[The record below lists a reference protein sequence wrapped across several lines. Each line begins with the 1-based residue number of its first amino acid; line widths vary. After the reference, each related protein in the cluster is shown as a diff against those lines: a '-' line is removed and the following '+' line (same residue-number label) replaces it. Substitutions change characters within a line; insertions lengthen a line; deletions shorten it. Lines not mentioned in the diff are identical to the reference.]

1 LIGQEGRYHMSEHEK
16 YRNVKQKAA
25 ITIIAFLIFI
35 AFVVETVA
43 VMGISVESFA
53 AETEISEEQQEELET
68 SELSEEQT
76 EQQQQPETIETEGNE
91 EEINSTETEI
101 TEEEKDTIEEK
112 TEEERVDEQ
121 STNEEEPDIQE
132 SDTEDHL
139 TEEQSTEE
147 KPTEVSRDNENKKIE
162 TDAMEISVPIYNY
175 DIVNVVVPTSYAV
188 ALNPYELPIRVN
200 ETTVSTN
207 QVVARNY
214 GIINKST
221 LDKIVTVSLVVEDQN
236 DGKITFVD
244 SEEAVMNA
252 DKDTYA
258 VYFTAVP
265 ADDSGIKTG
274 SGNVDVNKDTTAAE
288 LADVSMTGAE
298 NSAVVLKK
306 GDNQIAFKLSKAVY
320 QYEDGKEINIDTEQ
334 HKDVRKQMKLTSL
347 AADGTGATAFTFDG
361 VMNQQADW
369 SKITNGIKV
378 SVVYSYET
386 AAGDERIADGT
397 STVLYRNGN

>member
-1 LIGQEGRYHMSEHEK
+1 MFGHENF
-16 YRNVKQKAA
+16 RNEKQKVA
-25 ITIIAFLIFI
+25 ITIITLMIFI
-35 AFVVETVA
+35 AFVVGSAA
-43 VMGISVESFA
+43 VMGIPVESFA
-53 AETEISEEQQEELET
+53 AETEGSEEQQEESET
-68 SELSEEQT
+68 SELGDEQT
-76 EQQQQPETIETEGNE
+76 EEQQTETIETESNE
-91 EEINSTETEI
+91 EEIISTETEI

-112 TEEERVDEQ
+112 TEEKRIEEQ
-121 STNEEEPDIQE
+121 NTNEEDTDIQE
-132 SDTEDHL
+132 PDTEDHL

-147 KPTEVSRDNENKKIE
+147 KTTVVFRDNENKKIE

-221 LDKIVTVSLVVEDQN
+221 LDKIVTVTIMVEDQN
-236 DGKITFVD
+236 GGKITFVD
-244 SEEAVMNA
+244 SKEAVLNA

-274 SGNVDVNKDTTAAE
+274 SGNVDVNKDTTGAE
-288 LADVSMTGAE
+288 LSDVSMTSAE
-298 NSAVVLKK
+298 NSAVVLKEGK
-306 GDNQIAFKLSKAVY
+306 NQIAFKLSKAVY
-320 QYEDGKEINIDTEQ
+320 QYEEGREIEMDTAQE
-334 HKDVRKQMKLTSL
+334 KDVREQMELTSL
-347 AADGTGATAFTFDG
+347 ATDGTGVTAFTFKG
-361 VMNQQADW
+361 AMNQRADW
-369 SKITNGIKV
+369 SKLTNGIKV

-386 AAGDERIADGT
+386 AAGNERIADGT
-397 STVLYRNGN
+397 NTVLNRNENEN

>member
-1 LIGQEGRYHMSEHEK
+1 MSGHENF
-16 YRNVKQKAA
+16 RNRKQKAV
-25 ITIIAFLIFI
+25 ITIITLMIFI
-35 AFVVETVA
+35 LFVVETAA
-43 VMGISVESFA
+43 VMGIPVESFA
-53 AETEISEEQQEELET
+53 AETESSEERQEELET

-76 EQQQQPETIETEGNE
+76 EEQQTETIETESNE
-91 EEINSTETEI
+91 EEINSTETESN
-101 TEEEKDTIEEK
+101 EEEKDTIEEK
-112 TEEERVDEQ
+112 TKEKTIEEQ
-121 STNEEEPDIQE
+121 NTNEEDSDIQE
-132 SDTEDHL
+132 PDTEEHQ

-147 KPTEVSRDNENKKIE
+147 KTIEVSRDNENKKIE

-221 LDKIVTVSLVVEDQN
+221 LDKIVTVTLVVEDQN

-244 SEEAVMNA
+244 SKEAVMNA

-288 LADVSMTGAE
+288 LADVYMTGAE
-298 NSAVVLKK
+298 NNAVVLKE
-306 GDNQIAFKLSKAVY
+306 GENQIAFKLSKAVY
-320 QYEDGKEINIDTEQ
+320 QYENGQEINLDTAQ
-334 HKDVRKQMKLTSL
+334 DKDVRNQMELTSL
-347 AADGTGATAFTFDG
+347 ATDGTGAAAFTFDG
-361 VMNQQADW
+361 MMNQQADW

-386 AAGDERIADGT
+386 AAGDEKIADGT
-397 STVLYRNGN
+397 STVLYRNGNEN

>member
-1 LIGQEGRYHMSEHEK
+1 MSGHENF
-16 YRNVKQKAA
+16 RNRKQKAV
-25 ITIIAFLIFI
+25 ITIITLMIFI
-35 AFVVETVA
+35 LFVVETAA
-43 VMGISVESFA
+43 VMGIPVESFA
-53 AETEISEEQQEELET
+53 AETESSEERQEELET

-76 EQQQQPETIETEGNE
+76 EEQQTETIETESNE
-91 EEINSTETEI
+91 EEINSTETESN
-101 TEEEKDTIEEK
+101 EEEKDTIEEK
-112 TEEERVDEQ
+112 TKEKTIEEQ
-121 STNEEEPDIQE
+121 NTNEEDSDIQE
-132 SDTEDHL
+132 PDTEDHQ

-147 KPTEVSRDNENKKIE
+147 KTIEVSRDNENKRIE

-221 LDKIVTVSLVVEDQN
+221 LDKIVTVTLVVEDQN

-244 SEEAVMNA
+244 SKEAVMNA

-298 NSAVVLKK
+298 NSAVVLKEGK
-306 GDNQIAFKLSKAVY
+306 NQIAFKLSKAVY
-320 QYEDGKEINIDTEQ
+320 QYENGQEINIDTAQ
-334 HKDVRKQMKLTSL
+334 DKDVRKQMELTSL
-347 AADGTGATAFTFDG
+347 ATDGTGAAAFTFNG

-397 STVLYRNGN
+397 STVLYRNGNEN

>member
-1 LIGQEGRYHMSEHEK
+1 
-16 YRNVKQKAA
+16 
-25 ITIIAFLIFI
+25 
-35 AFVVETVA
+35 
-43 VMGISVESFA
+43 
-53 AETEISEEQQEELET
+53 
-68 SELSEEQT
+68 
-76 EQQQQPETIETEGNE
+76 
-91 EEINSTETEI
+91 
-101 TEEEKDTIEEK
+101 
-112 TEEERVDEQ
+112 
-121 STNEEEPDIQE
+121 
-132 SDTEDHL
+132 
-139 TEEQSTEE
+139 
-147 KPTEVSRDNENKKIE
+147 
-162 TDAMEISVPIYNY
+162 MEISVPIYNY

>member
-1 LIGQEGRYHMSEHEK
+1 MSGHENF
-16 YRNVKQKAA
+16 RNRKQKAV
-25 ITIIAFLIFI
+25 ITIITLMIFI
-35 AFVVETVA
+35 LFVVETAA
-43 VMGISVESFA
+43 VMGIPVESFA
-53 AETEISEEQQEELET
+53 AETESSEERQEELET

-76 EQQQQPETIETEGNE
+76 EEQQTETIETESNE
-91 EEINSTETEI
+91 EEINSTETESN
-101 TEEEKDTIEEK
+101 EEEKDTIEEK
-112 TEEERVDEQ
+112 TKEKTIEEQ
-121 STNEEEPDIQE
+121 NTNEEDSDIQE
-132 SDTEDHL
+132 PDTEEHQ

-147 KPTEVSRDNENKKIE
+147 KTIEVSRDNENKKIE
-162 TDAMEISVPIYNY
+162 TDAMEISVLIYNY

-221 LDKIVTVSLVVEDQN
+221 LDKIVTVTLVVEDQN

-244 SEEAVMNA
+244 SKEAVMNA

>member
-1 LIGQEGRYHMSEHEK
+1 MSGYK
-16 YRNVKQKAA
+16 NFRNVKQKAA
-25 ITIIAFLIFI
+25 ITIIAFMIFI
-35 AFVVETVA
+35 AFAVETAA
-43 VMGISVESFA
+43 VMGIPVNSFA
-53 AETEISEEQQEELET
+53 AETEVSEEQQEETET
-68 SELSEEQT
+68 SEFSEEKTEEQQT
-76 EQQQQPETIETEGNE
+76 EPIETEGNQ

-112 TEEERVDEQ
+112 TEEKRLDEQ
-121 STNEEEPDIQE
+121 NTNEEEYDTQE
-132 SDTEDHL
+132 LSAEDDL
-139 TEEQSTEE
+139 TDEQSTEE
-147 KPTEVSRDNENKKIE
+147 KTTEVSRDNKNKKVE

-188 ALNPYELPIRVN
+188 ALNPYELPIKVN

-221 LDKIVTVSLVVEDQN
+221 LDKIVTVTIVVEDQN

-244 SEEAVMNA
+244 SKEAVMNA

-274 SGNVDVNKDTTAAE
+274 SGNVDVNKDTTGAE
-288 LADVSMTGAE
+288 LSDVSMTGAE
-298 NSAVVLKK
+298 NSAVVLKEGK
-306 GDNQIAFKLSKAVY
+306 NQIAFKLSKAVY
-320 QYEDGKEINIDTEQ
+320 QYEDGREIDMDTAQE
-334 HKDVRKQMKLTSL
+334 KDVREQMELTSL
-347 AADGTGATAFTFDG
+347 AADGTGVTAFTFKG
-361 VMNQQADW
+361 AMNQRADW
-369 SKITNGIKV
+369 SKLTNGIKV

-386 AAGDERIADGT
+386 AAGNERIADGT
-397 STVLYRNGN
+397 NTVLNRNENEN

>member
-1 LIGQEGRYHMSEHEK
+1 MSGHENF
-16 YRNVKQKAA
+16 RNRKQKAV
-25 ITIIAFLIFI
+25 ITIITLMIFI
-35 AFVVETVA
+35 LFVVETAA
-43 VMGISVESFA
+43 VMGIPVESFA
-53 AETEISEEQQEELET
+53 AETESSEERQEELET

-76 EQQQQPETIETEGNE
+76 EEQQTETIETESNE
-91 EEINSTETEI
+91 EEINSTETESN
-101 TEEEKDTIEEK
+101 EEEKDTIEEK
-112 TEEERVDEQ
+112 TKEKTIEEQ
-121 STNEEEPDIQE
+121 NTNEEDSDIQE
-132 SDTEDHL
+132 PDTEEHQ

-147 KPTEVSRDNENKKIE
+147 KTIEVSRDNENKKIE

-221 LDKIVTVSLVVEDQN
+221 LDKIVTVTLVVEDQN

-244 SEEAVMNA
+244 SKEAVMNA

-298 NSAVVLKK
+298 NSAVVLKEGK
-306 GDNQIAFKLSKAVY
+306 NQIAFKLSKAVY
-320 QYEDGKEINIDTEQ
+320 QYENGQEINIDTAQ
-334 HKDVRKQMKLTSL
+334 DKDVRKQMELTSL
-347 AADGTGATAFTFDG
+347 ATDGTGAAAFTFNG

-397 STVLYRNGN
+397 STVLYRNGNEN

>member
-1 LIGQEGRYHMSEHEK
+1 MSGHENF
-16 YRNVKQKAA
+16 RNGKQKAV
-25 ITIIAFLIFI
+25 ITIITLMIFI
-35 AFVVETVA
+35 AFVVGTAA
-43 VMGISVESFA
+43 VMGIPVKSFA
-53 AETEISEEQQEELET
+53 AETESSEERQEELET

-76 EQQQQPETIETEGNE
+76 EEQQTETIETESNE
-91 EEINSTETEI
+91 EEINSTETESN
-101 TEEEKDTIEEK
+101 EEEKDTIEEK
-112 TEEERVDEQ
+112 TEEKTIEEQ
-121 STNEEEPDIQE
+121 NTNEEDSDIQE
-132 SDTEDHL
+132 PDTEDHQ

-147 KPTEVSRDNENKKIE
+147 KTIEVSRDNENKRIE

-221 LDKIVTVSLVVEDQN
+221 LDKIVTVTLVVEDQN

-244 SEEAVMNA
+244 SKEAVMNA

-298 NSAVVLKK
+298 NSAVVLKEGK
-306 GDNQIAFKLSKAVY
+306 NQIAFKLSKAVY
-320 QYEDGKEINIDTEQ
+320 QYENGQEINIDTAQ
-334 HKDVRKQMKLTSL
+334 DKDVRKQMELTSL
-347 AADGTGATAFTFDG
+347 ATDGTGAAAFTFNG

-397 STVLYRNGN
+397 STVLYRNGNEN

>member
-1 LIGQEGRYHMSEHEK
+1 MSGHENF
-16 YRNVKQKAA
+16 RNGKQKAV
-25 ITIIAFLIFI
+25 ITIITLMIFI
-35 AFVVETVA
+35 AFVVGTVA
-43 VMGISVESFA
+43 VMGIPVKSFA
-53 AETEISEEQQEELET
+53 AETESSEERQEELET

-76 EQQQQPETIETEGNE
+76 EEQQTETIETESNE
-91 EEINSTETEI
+91 EEINSTETESN
-101 TEEEKDTIEEK
+101 EEEKDTIEEK
-112 TEEERVDEQ
+112 TIEEQ
-121 STNEEEPDIQE
+121 NTNEEDSDIQE
-132 SDTEDHL
+132 PDTEDHQ

-147 KPTEVSRDNENKKIE
+147 KTIEVSRDNENKRIE

-221 LDKIVTVSLVVEDQN
+221 LDKIVTVTLVVEDQN

-244 SEEAVMNA
+244 SKEAVMNA

-298 NSAVVLKK
+298 NSAVVLKEGK
-306 GDNQIAFKLSKAVY
+306 NQIAFKLSKAVY
-320 QYEDGKEINIDTEQ
+320 QYENDQEINIDTAQ
-334 HKDVRKQMKLTSL
+334 DKDVRKQMELTSL
-347 AADGTGATAFTFDG
+347 ATDGTGAAAFTFNG

-397 STVLYRNGN
+397 STVLYRNGNEN

>member
-1 LIGQEGRYHMSEHEK
+1 MSGHENF
-16 YRNVKQKAA
+16 RNRKQKAV
-25 ITIIAFLIFI
+25 ITIITLMIFI
-35 AFVVETVA
+35 LFVVETAA
-43 VMGISVESFA
+43 VMGIPVESFA
-53 AETEISEEQQEELET
+53 AETESSEERQEELET

-76 EQQQQPETIETEGNE
+76 EEQQTETIETESNE
-91 EEINSTETEI
+91 EEINSTETESN
-101 TEEEKDTIEEK
+101 EEEKDTIEEK
-112 TEEERVDEQ
+112 TEEKTIEEQ
-121 STNEEEPDIQE
+121 NTNEEDSDIQE
-132 SDTEDHL
+132 PDTEEHQ

-147 KPTEVSRDNENKKIE
+147 KTIEVSRDNENKKIE
-162 TDAMEISVPIYNY
+162 TDAMEISVLIYNY

-221 LDKIVTVSLVVEDQN
+221 LDKIVTVTLVVEDQN

-244 SEEAVMNA
+244 SKEAVMNA

-288 LADVSMTGAE
+288 LADVYMTGAE
-298 NSAVVLKK
+298 NNAVVLKE
-306 GDNQIAFKLSKAVY
+306 GENQIAFKLSKAVY
-320 QYEDGKEINIDTEQ
+320 QYENGQEINLDTAQ
-334 HKDVRKQMKLTSL
+334 DKDVRNQMELTSL
-347 AADGTGATAFTFDG
+347 ATDGTGAAAFTFDG
-361 VMNQQADW
+361 MMNQQADW

-386 AAGDERIADGT
+386 AAGDEKIADGT
-397 STVLYRNGN
+397 STVLYRNGNEN

>member
-1 LIGQEGRYHMSEHEK
+1 MSGHENF
-16 YRNVKQKAA
+16 RNRKQKAV
-25 ITIIAFLIFI
+25 ITIITLMIFI
-35 AFVVETVA
+35 LFVVETAA
-43 VMGISVESFA
+43 VMGIPVESFA
-53 AETEISEEQQEELET
+53 AETESSEERQEELET

-76 EQQQQPETIETEGNE
+76 EEQQTETIETESNE
-91 EEINSTETEI
+91 EEINSTETESN
-101 TEEEKDTIEEK
+101 EEEKDTIEEK
-112 TEEERVDEQ
+112 TKEKTIEEQ
-121 STNEEEPDIQE
+121 NTNEEDSDIQE
-132 SDTEDHL
+132 PDTEEHQ

-147 KPTEVSRDNENKKIE
+147 KTIEVSRDNENKKIE
-162 TDAMEISVPIYNY
+162 TDAMEISVLIYNY

-221 LDKIVTVSLVVEDQN
+221 LDKIVTVTLVVEDQN

-244 SEEAVMNA
+244 SKEAVMNA

-298 NSAVVLKK
+298 NSAVVLKEGK
-306 GDNQIAFKLSKAVY
+306 NQIAFKLSKAVY
-320 QYEDGKEINIDTEQ
+320 QYENGQEINIDTAQ
-334 HKDVRKQMKLTSL
+334 DKDVRKQMELTSL
-347 AADGTGATAFTFDG
+347 ATDGTGAASFTFNG

>member
-1 LIGQEGRYHMSEHEK
+1 MSGHENF
-16 YRNVKQKAA
+16 RNRKQKAV
-25 ITIIAFLIFI
+25 ITIITLMIFI
-35 AFVVETVA
+35 LFVVETAA
-43 VMGISVESFA
+43 VMGIPVESFA
-53 AETEISEEQQEELET
+53 AETESSEERQEELET

-76 EQQQQPETIETEGNE
+76 EEQQTETIETESNE
-91 EEINSTETEI
+91 EEINSTETESN
-101 TEEEKDTIEEK
+101 EEEKDTIEEK
-112 TEEERVDEQ
+112 TKEKTIEEQ
-121 STNEEEPDIQE
+121 NTNEEDSDIQE
-132 SDTEDHL
+132 PDTEEHQ

-147 KPTEVSRDNENKKIE
+147 KTIEVSRDNENKKIE
-162 TDAMEISVPIYNY
+162 TDAMEISVLIYNY

-221 LDKIVTVSLVVEDQN
+221 LDKIVTVTLVVEDQN

-244 SEEAVMNA
+244 SKEAVMNA

-288 LADVSMTGAE
+288 LADVYMTGAE
-298 NSAVVLKK
+298 NNAVVLKE
-306 GDNQIAFKLSKAVY
+306 GENQIAFKLSKAVY
-320 QYEDGKEINIDTEQ
+320 QYENGQEINLDTAQ
-334 HKDVRKQMKLTSL
+334 DKDVRNQMELTSL
-347 AADGTGATAFTFDG
+347 ATDGTGAAAFTFDG
-361 VMNQQADW
+361 MMNQQADW

-386 AAGDERIADGT
+386 AAGDEKIADGT
-397 STVLYRNGN
+397 STVLYRNGNEN

>member
-1 LIGQEGRYHMSEHEK
+1 MSGHENF
-16 YRNVKQKAA
+16 RNRKQKAV
-25 ITIIAFLIFI
+25 ITIITLMIFI
-35 AFVVETVA
+35 LFVVETAA
-43 VMGISVESFA
+43 VMGIPVESFA
-53 AETEISEEQQEELET
+53 AETESSEERQEELET

-76 EQQQQPETIETEGNE
+76 EEQQTETIETESNE
-91 EEINSTETEI
+91 EEINSTETESN
-101 TEEEKDTIEEK
+101 EEEKDTIEEK
-112 TEEERVDEQ
+112 TKEKTIEEQ
-121 STNEEEPDIQE
+121 NTNEEDSDIQE
-132 SDTEDHL
+132 PDTEEHQ

-147 KPTEVSRDNENKKIE
+147 KTIEVSRDNENKKIE

-221 LDKIVTVSLVVEDQN
+221 LDKIVTVTLVVEDQN

-244 SEEAVMNA
+244 SKEAVMNA

-386 AAGDERIADGT
+386 AAGDEKIADGT
-397 STVLYRNGN
+397 STVLYRNGNEN

>member
-1 LIGQEGRYHMSEHEK
+1 MSGHENF
-16 YRNVKQKAA
+16 RNRKQKAV
-25 ITIIAFLIFI
+25 ITIITLMIFI
-35 AFVVETVA
+35 LFVVETAA
-43 VMGISVESFA
+43 VMGIPVESFA
-53 AETEISEEQQEELET
+53 AETESSEERQEELET

-76 EQQQQPETIETEGNE
+76 EEQQTETIETESNE
-91 EEINSTETEI
+91 EEINSTETESN
-101 TEEEKDTIEEK
+101 EEEKDTIEEK
-112 TEEERVDEQ
+112 TKEKTIEEQ
-121 STNEEEPDIQE
+121 NTNEEDSDIQE
-132 SDTEDHL
+132 PDTEEHQ

-147 KPTEVSRDNENKKIE
+147 KTIEVSRDNENKKIE

-221 LDKIVTVSLVVEDQN
+221 LDKIVTVTLVVEDQN

-244 SEEAVMNA
+244 SKEAVMNA

>member
-1 LIGQEGRYHMSEHEK
+1 MLFRS
-16 YRNVKQKAA
+16 
-25 ITIIAFLIFI
+25 
-35 AFVVETVA
+35 
-43 VMGISVESFA
+43 
-53 AETEISEEQQEELET
+53 
-68 SELSEEQT
+68 
-76 EQQQQPETIETEGNE
+76 
-91 EEINSTETEI
+91 
-101 TEEEKDTIEEK
+101 
-112 TEEERVDEQ
+112 
-121 STNEEEPDIQE
+121 
-132 SDTEDHL
+132 
-139 TEEQSTEE
+139 
-147 KPTEVSRDNENKKIE
+147 E

-221 LDKIVTVSLVVEDQN
+221 LDKIVTVTLVVEDQN

-244 SEEAVMNA
+244 SKEAVMNA

-288 LADVSMTGAE
+288 LADVYMTGAE
-298 NSAVVLKK
+298 NNAVVLKE
-306 GDNQIAFKLSKAVY
+306 GENQIAFKLSKAVY
-320 QYEDGKEINIDTEQ
+320 QYENGQEINLDTAQ
-334 HKDVRKQMKLTSL
+334 DKDVRNQMELTSL
-347 AADGTGATAFTFDG
+347 ATDGTGAAAFTFDG
-361 VMNQQADW
+361 MMNQQADW

-386 AAGDERIADGT
+386 AAGDEKIADGT
-397 STVLYRNGN
+397 STVLYRNGNEN